1 VFPGGTYLVDKIL
14 HFREKFRVLARA
26 LCQTPAEK
34 NKPVI
39 QGRGQETPASV
50 GRDVDVVVSLAQ
62 LLARIICEKADVEEL
77 WWRPLERIIQS
88 NVLGGRDEPFLRE
101 CISLTAMHFIKKY
114 IYQTYSAPDDM
125 GNFHQVIVDYIRKVV
140 RGESI
145 ALDEDK
151 VVFLLLLL
159 VPAINTVYKGE
170 SISTLEPDDMGF
182 SLGRSLGRLFRGY
195 VSAGARVPR
204 RLVLRYGLCLVLF
217 QVLGR
222 TETAVGLSGFKQL
235 VGERAVLVKPL
246 RLPMCKSKVL
256 FSIGMTKSE
265 THLSIRAIWAAN
277 IRTCPALD
285 VNLTNTR

>member
-1 VFPGGTYLVDKIL
+1 M
-14 HFREKFRVLARA
+14 
-26 LCQTPAEK
+26 
-34 NKPVI
+34 
-39 QGRGQETPASV
+39 
-50 GRDVDVVVSLAQ
+50 VSLAQ

-77 WWRPLERIIQS
+77 RWRPLERIIQS

-101 CISLTAMHFIKKY
+101 FISLTAMHFIKQ
-114 IYQTYSAPDDM
+114 IHQTYSAPDDM
-125 GNFHQVIVDYIRKVV
+125 GNFHQVIVDYIGKVV

-159 VPAINTVYKGE
+159 VSAIDTVYKGE
-170 SISTLEPDDMGF
+170 SVSTLESDDMGL
-182 SLGRSLGRLFRGY
+182 SLGRSIGGLFRGY

-246 RLPMCKSKVL
+246 RLPMCKSKVA
-256 FSIGMTKSE
+256 FSIGITKSE
-265 THLSIRAIWAAN
+265 THLSIRAIWTAD
-277 IRTCPALD
+277 IGTCPALD
-285 VNLTNTR
+285 VNVTNEK